1 MTAVF
6 RTRRRA
12 KRSGDDLFRHD
23 VALRLERWPDLFRPP
38 ALDEFGGSAN
48 LSSGVERLVAD
59 LVAAR
64 PAGHIH
70 TTIEIPR
77 TELSPEVEG
86 RAKESIVRY
95 CDARIREVEDRRTAL
110 RHEGL
115 SALVLSAPL
124 LALAL
129 LLTAL
134 VTHSGLPP
142 FWRSFLGDGVLLILA
157 WVALWY
163 PLDTLLWY
171 GRPMAREVHVLRA
184 MCHMDVTV
192 RAAD

>member
-23 VALRLERWPDLFRPP
+23 VVLRLERWPDLFGPP

-95 CDARIREVEDRRTAL
+95 CEVRIREVEDRRTAL
-110 RHEGL
+110 RHEGF

-124 LALAL
+124 L
-129 LLTAL
+129 
-134 VTHSGLPP
+134 
-142 FWRSFLGDGVLLILA
+142 
-157 WVALWY
+157 
-163 PLDTLLWY
+163 
-171 GRPMAREVHVLRA
+171 
-184 MCHMDVTV
+184 
-192 RAAD
+192 